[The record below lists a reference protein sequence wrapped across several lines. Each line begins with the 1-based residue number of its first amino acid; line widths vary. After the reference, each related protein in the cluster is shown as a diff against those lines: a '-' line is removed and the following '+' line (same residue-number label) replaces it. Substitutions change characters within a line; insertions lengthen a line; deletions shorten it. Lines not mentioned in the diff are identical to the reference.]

1 MSLNI
6 ALLYGSVRQNRKGIH
21 VARFV
26 AQQVEARG
34 HTATLIDPLELPLPL
49 LDKMY
54 KEYPAGEAPENMEK
68 IAQILTKADGFLV
81 VSGEYNHSVPPALKN
96 MLDHFQKE
104 YFYKPSGLV
113 TYSPGA
119 FGGARVAMH
128 LRNLTGELGMPS
140 IPSIMYFSKIGQV
153 FNSEGK
159 LQDEAYLKRIT
170 RFLNEFD
177 WYAEALQKQRA
188 LGTP

>member
-1 MSLNI
+1 
-6 ALLYGSVRQNRKGIH
+6 
-21 VARFV
+21 
-26 AQQVEARG
+26 
-34 HTATLIDPLELPLPL
+34 
-49 LDKMY
+49 MY

-68 IAQILTKADGFLV
+68 IAQILAQADGFLV

-104 YFYKPSGLV
+104 YLYKPSGLV

-128 LRNLTGELGMPS
+128 LRNLMGELGAPT
-140 IPSIMYFSKIGQV
+140 IPSIMYFSKTVQV
-153 FNSEGK
+153 FDNEGK
-159 LQDEAYLKRIT
+159 LQDEAYIRRIA

-177 WYAEALQKQRA
+177 WYVEALQKQRA

>member
-6 ALLYGSVRQNRKGIH
+6 AILYGSVRQNRSGIH
-21 VARFV
+21 VAQFV

-34 HTATLIDPLELPLPL
+34 HVATLVDPLELPLPL

-68 IAQILTKADGFLV
+68 IAQILAQADGFLV

-104 YFYKPSGLV
+104 YLYKPSGLV

-128 LRNLTGELGMPS
+128 LRNLMGELGAPT
-140 IPSIMYFSKIGQV
+140 IPSIMYFSKTVQV
-153 FNSEGK
+153 FDNEGK
-159 LQDEAYLKRIT
+159 LQDEAYIRRIA

-177 WYAEALQKQRA
+177 WYVEALQKQRA

>member
-6 ALLYGSVRQNRKGIH
+6 AILYGSVRQNRSGIH
-21 VARFV
+21 VAKFV

-34 HTATLIDPLELPLPL
+34 HTATLVDPLELPLPM

-54 KEYPAGEAPENMEK
+54 KEYPTGEAPENMEK
-68 IAQILTKADGFLV
+68 IAQILTQADGFLI

-96 MLDHFQKE
+96 MLDHFQQE
-104 YFYKPSGLV
+104 YLYKPSGLV

-128 LRNLTGELGMPS
+128 LRNLMGELGACAIS
-140 IPSIMYFSKIGQV
+140 SIMYFSKIGQV
-153 FNSEGK
+153 FDTEGK
-159 LQDEAYLKRIT
+159 LQDEAYIKRTT